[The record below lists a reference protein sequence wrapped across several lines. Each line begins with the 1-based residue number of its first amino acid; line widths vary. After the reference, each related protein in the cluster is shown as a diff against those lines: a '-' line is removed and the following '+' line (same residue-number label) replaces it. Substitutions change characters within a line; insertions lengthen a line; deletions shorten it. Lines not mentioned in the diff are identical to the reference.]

1 MFPLFE
7 TFIAVYETK
16 SFTRASKYL
25 FISQPTVTVRI
36 RKLEEELGT
45 SLFSRGQNQE
55 VIPTEAAMHLYA
67 PALKYIKS
75 WEKLQAEIQEKQ
87 LKKHPFKIGVSHSAA
102 ISLMPN
108 IFKSF
113 EKDLE
118 HLDVEISMYDSE
130 TVFDLV
136 SNHDLHF
143 GVVEKPLANEQT
155 ETFPLGQDE
164 LVLAGSVETG
174 TFFIREVGSGVGHY
188 VKKFLKEEKVLPKN
202 IVRMSSNEMIIAHIR
217 AGLGASLISKQFIT
231 KEIPYQ
237 ELGEKY
243 QREFLGVTFAD
254 ERDPLI
260 QILVQKIKQTVT
272 R

>member
-87 LKKHPFKIGVSHSAA
+87 KKNTPLRLVFHTVLQLASCQ
-102 ISLMPN
+102 ISLR
-108 IFKSF
+108 
-113 EKDLE
+113 
-118 HLDVEISMYDSE
+118 
-130 TVFDLV
+130 
-136 SNHDLHF
+136 
-143 GVVEKPLANEQT
+143 
-155 ETFPLGQDE
+155 
-164 LVLAGSVETG
+164 VLRR
-174 TFFIREVGSGVGHY
+174 I
-188 VKKFLKEEKVLPKN
+188 
-202 IVRMSSNEMIIAHIR
+202 
-217 AGLGASLISKQFIT
+217 
-231 KEIPYQ
+231 
-237 ELGEKY
+237 
-243 QREFLGVTFAD
+243 
-254 ERDPLI
+254 
-260 QILVQKIKQTVT
+260 
-272 R
+272 